1 MLLLVDLASFVL
13 ASFVLASFVLAS
25 FVVDPVRAARM
36 LVIRALASC
45 LEAGVGMSSAI
56 FPKPRMKA
64 RRASR
69 SSLMI
74 RRSSSGSRR
83 NCTSPHISA
92 RVFLTTW
99 PFRGEGDRVVDTPIA
114 ATAASMICTGWRAH
128 IFLFRS
134 SRPLAST
141 PTAGA
146 LRLRFAVGPAGP
158 AFARSGYRAIRR
170 WGIGILAWRYAF
182 LMPAVDL
189 ASLKQHGNPWAL
201 GRTCMPAGHAP
212 SKFPGMGMRSG
223 GLQVVPSRRPD
234 RPRSVGRRLAPRRS
248 TGARFF
254 GGAFVPMNMVAASRS
269 KKASSVAY
277 TRNPKLKSSEPVIWI
292 EPVFH
297 IMMSTTRR
305 GTKIDS

>member
-1 MLLLVDLASFVL
+1 
-13 ASFVLASFVLAS
+13 
-25 FVVDPVRAARM
+25 
-36 LVIRALASC
+36 
-45 LEAGVGMSSAI
+45 
-56 FPKPRMKA
+56 
-64 RRASR
+64 
-69 SSLMI
+69 
-74 RRSSSGSRR
+74 
-83 NCTSPHISA
+83 
-92 RVFLTTW
+92 
-99 PFRGEGDRVVDTPIA
+99 
-114 ATAASMICTGWRAH
+114 MICTGWRAH

-158 AFARSGYRAIRR
+158 APAPARSGYRAIRR

-201 GRTCMPAGHAP
+201 GRTCMPAGHVP

-277 TRNPKLKSSEPVIWI
+277 TLNPKFMSDVPVIWI
-292 EPVFH
+292 DPVFH
-297 IMMSTTRR
+297 IRTSTTRSGAKIASYAWTIPMPFSRNPTSPDLKLTRASMMPPPRRSRRCFETSGNFLAPMPVNRAPAKSTCPPGR
-305 GTKIDS
+305 GSARTYEKYCATSSGAAGSYILNVYGRGGPSMESTGMTM